1 MGMVS
6 IMKTTV
12 DISDALL
19 QEAKRVARAEATTLK
34 ALIEEGLRAVLAG
47 RSSESRYVLPDAG
60 VDGSGLQA
68 AVRDASWEDIRAL
81 AYGDR
86 Q

>member
-19 QEAKRVARAEATTLK
+19 QEARRVASAEATTLK

-47 RSSESRYVLPDAG
+47 RANEREFVLPDASVG
-60 VDGSGLQA
+60 GSGLQA
-68 AVRDASWEDIRAL
+68 DVRDASWEDIRAL